1 MNKEIMKEILLLILD
16 VIKALCEMLWKK
28 IKSIVVLI
36 WDRFFG
42 TADVSR
48 EQATYE
54 EWGVTGEDKWPS
66 TPEAPSGEQKE
77 PQQRIE
83 RKEAVYVPTTP
94 ELPDNY
100 GDNRI
105 VLMVRDPLWLF
116 TYWEIRKDVLDSARS
131 ALGVL
136 THNTKI
142 VLRIYDVTDIIFN
155 GTNAHKYFD
164 IEVTGGA
171 RDWYIEV
178 GEPSRSFCV
187 DIGFLSPNGTFRIL
201 ARSNTVRTP
210 RMSISEVVDEKW
222 MSIGELYKKVYV
234 PMGRGVSESAFERAH
249 GNWQEV
255 IKEDVS
261 SPGSLGSSAVSKK

>member
-1 MNKEIMKEILLLILD
+1 MNKEIIKEIFLLALD
-16 VIKALCEMLWKK
+16 VIKALCGLIWKK
-28 IKSIVVLI
+28 IKCLV
-36 WDRFFG
+36 WDRFFA
-42 TADVSR
+42 TSVSSHEKAM
-48 EQATYE
+48 EQ

-77 PQQRIE
+77 SQQRTE
-83 RKEAVYVPTTP
+83 RKESVYIPIPTTP

-116 TYWEIRKDVLDSARS
+116 AYWEIRKDVLDRVRS

-136 THNTKI
+136 AHNTKI
-142 VLRIYDVTDIIFN
+142 VLRVYNVTDIIFN
-155 GTNAHKYFD
+155 GSNAHKCFD

-178 GEPSRSFCV
+178 GEPNRSFCV
-187 DIGFLSPNGTFRIL
+187 DIGFLSPNGTFRVL
-201 ARSNTVRTP
+201 ARSNTVRMP
-210 RMSISEVVDEKW
+210 RMSISEVVDEEW
-222 MSIGELYKKVYV
+222 MSIGELYEKVYV

-249 GNWQEV
+249 GNWQEAL
-255 IKEDVS
+255 KEDVS
-261 SPGSLGSSAVSKK
+261 SPGSLDSSSVSKK